1 MAKGD
6 GTTPDAN
13 VYDATTLG
21 LYEKDEKAGSGGKA
35 TGGDDTSST
44 VVMSDPGKSAPKS
57 GADSHPSGVQSF
69 NESAT

>member
-13 VYDATTLG
+13 VYDATTMG

-44 VVMSDPGKSAPKS
+44 VVMSNPGKSQPNG
-57 GADSHPSGVQSF
+57 GADYHPAGVQNF
-69 NESAT
+69 EEGAT